1 MPYRLT
7 YNDRLYIQC
16 DVCGK
21 VYPQL
26 LADDFA
32 TPLPL
37 GWGGGPSHV
46 RCPQCQVAWPKVNEH
61 GYGWKAGTPVPVIDH
76 WTGARLGPVFPGEPP
91 EHYPLG
97 YFRSF
102 GSAQVPY
109 FSRKA
114 KVQLLGHWISS
125 AERVLATLSR
135 YDRPVQ
141 ERRIARWR
149 QEFDALLAEIA
160 ADTRP

>member
-16 DVCGK
+16 DVCGR

-26 LADDFA
+26 FADDFA
-32 TPLPL
+32 TPLPP
-37 GWGGGPSHV
+37 GWGGGASHV
-46 RCPQCQVAWPKVNEH
+46 RCPRCEATWPQCDVY
-61 GYGWKAGTPVPVIDH
+61 GYGWKSGTPVPVIDH
-76 WTGARLGPVFPGEPP
+76 WTGARLGPVFPGRPP

-102 GSAQVPY
+102 GSAQVSY

-114 KVQLLGHWISS
+114 KVQLLSHWISS
-125 AERVLATLSR
+125 AERVLPTLSR
-135 YDRPVQ
+135 LDRPAQ
-141 ERRIARWR
+141 ERRIARR
-149 QEFDALLAEIA
+149 RAEFDALLAEIA
-160 ADTRP
+160 ADTRS